1 MGDGRVALRD
11 LSQPETTE
19 RNGDLVS
26 SGNGWAEI
34 ELRDGGPPVHSGTP
48 VELQTSQTIYLG
60 HVESG
65 EIPRVRVRVDHSLA
79 VDDVLS
85 IRKLWNPEQPD

>member
-11 LSQPETTE
+11 LSRPETTE
-19 RNGDLVS
+19 RNGHLVS
-26 SGNGWAEI
+26 SANGWAEI

-60 HVESG
+60 HVENV

-85 IRKLWNPEQPD
+85 IRKLWNPEQAD

>member
-11 LSQPETTE
+11 LSQPETIE

-34 ELRDGGPPVHSGTP
+34 ELKDGGPPVLSGAP
-48 VELQTSQTIYLG
+48 VEIQTSQTVYLG
-60 HVESG
+60 HVESA
-65 EIPRVRVRVDHSLA
+65 EILRLRVRVEHLLSVN
-79 VDDVLS
+79 DVLS

>member
-34 ELRDGGPPVHSGTP
+34 ELRDGGPQVHSGTP
-48 VELQTSQTIYLG
+48 VELQTGQSIYLG

-65 EIPRVRVRVDHSLA
+65 EVHRLRVRVDHSLD
-79 VDDVLS
+79 VQDVLA
-85 IRKLWNPEQPD
+85 IQKLWNPEQPD

>member
-11 LSQPETTE
+11 LSQSETTE

-34 ELRDGGPPVHSGTP
+34 ELRDGGPPVRAGAP
-48 VELQTSQTIYLG
+48 VELQTSQNIYLG

-65 EIPRVRVRVDHSLA
+65 EIDRLRVRVDHFLD
-79 VDDVLS
+79 VQDVLS
-85 IRKLWNPEQPD
+85 IQKLWNSEKPD

>member
-26 SGNGWAEI
+26 LSNGWAEI
-34 ELRDGGPPVHSGTP
+34 ELKDGGPPVSSGAP
-48 VELQTSQTIYLG
+48 VEIQTSQTIYLG

-65 EIPRVRVRVDHSLA
+65 EIPRLRVRVDHLLS

-85 IRKLWNPEQPD
+85 IRKLWDPEQLD